1 MDALKFLH
9 QRFGFAAVAFAIVLG
24 VWGGYQFVRYRRLS
38 GGFRSSF
45 LLLIGLVAVQ
55 GVIGG
60 LLLLGGRRPGEW
72 PLHIV
77 YGIFAVVFLPGMYFY
92 SERRDDLRE
101 AAVLAAACWIVV
113 IALLRGLTTG

>member
-1 MDALKFLH
+1 MDALAFLH
-9 QRFGFAAVAFAIVLG
+9 QRFGIAAVAFAVLLG
-24 VWGGYQFVRYRRLS
+24 IWGTFQFLRYRRLS

-55 GVIGG
+55 GLIGLGLLIGG
-60 LLLLGGRRPGEW
+60 KRPGEW

-77 YGIFAVVFLPGMYFY
+77 YGIFGVVFLPGMYFY

-101 AAVLAAACWIVV
+101 AAILAASSWIVTV
-113 IALLRGLTTG
+113 ALLRGLTTG